1 MKDGPPV
8 PLLIVDDDPVFAR
21 FVRQLLQSLGS
32 EMRCV
37 PQWADTAEKALA
49 ELRANPYE
57 LVLLDYNLPD
67 ADGLQVLSQ
76 IRDLP
81 AAQQPAVI
89 MLTASGS
96 ETVAVEAMKRGAK
109 DYLVKTG
116 LDLPPLMRAL
126 QTALRQK
133 RLSDE
138 VANYHAQIEA
148 DLEMARSLQRSLLP
162 DRFPVFPRLAAP
174 GQSALR
180 FCYRFE
186 PATRLAGDFFSVL
199 GLSDTQAGVFI
210 CDVMGHGVRSA
221 LVTAMLRTLV
231 DDLAPG
237 FTDPGRFLAEMNR
250 RLAVLFQEAAGSL
263 FATAFYLIA
272 DVLEGQ
278 VHYANA
284 GHPHPLHLC
293 PGADWVQP
301 LPVPAKAGPALGL
314 FAEATY
320 VTAQCPFSA
329 GDVVLFFTDGIIEV
343 VDPCGDTEFGPEHLL
358 AATRARLHLA
368 PERMLDELLAEARE
382 VAGAAEFRDD
392 ICLLA
397 MERAA

>member
-1 MKDGPPV
+1 VKDGPPV

-21 FVRQLLQSLGS
+21 FVGQLVQSLGS
-32 EMRCV
+32 EMPCV

-67 ADGLQVLSQ
+67 GNGLQVLGR

-81 AAQQPAVI
+81 SAQQPAVI

-109 DYLVKTG
+109 DYLAKTG
-116 LDLPPLMRAL
+116 LDVPPLMRAL

-133 RLSDE
+133 RLADE

-162 DRFPVFPRLAAP
+162 DRCPVFPRHAAP
-174 GQSALR
+174 GQSTLR

-186 PATRLAGDFFSVL
+186 PATRLAGDFFNVL
-199 GLSDTQAGVFI
+199 SLSDSCAGVFI

-221 LVTAMLRTLV
+221 LVTAMLRALV

-237 FTDPGRFLAEMNR
+237 FTDPGLFLAEMNR
-250 RLAVLFQEAAGSL
+250 RLAILFQAAAGSL
-263 FATAFYLIA
+263 FATALF
-272 DVLEGQ
+272 DRGRRRR
-278 VHYANA
+278 
-284 GHPHPLHLC
+284 
-293 PGADWVQP
+293 PGALRQCGTSAP
-301 LPVPAKAGPALGL
+301 ASSLPCGGGSGRCGPAKAGPALG
-314 FAEATY
+314 
-320 VTAQCPFSA
+320 FSA
-329 GDVVLFFTDGIIEV
+329 RRPTSRPSVRCPLVRWFF
-343 VDPCGDTEFGPEHLL
+343 
-358 AATRARLHLA
+358 LH
-368 PERMLDELLAEARE
+368 
-382 VAGAAEFRDD
+382 
-392 ICLLA
+392 
-397 MERAA
+397 